1 MIENKRTDIKK
12 RAYYYFDNIININDI
27 DPENINVT
35 KRPYKDMLIYVNGY
49 KTSKGIKPLTV
60 YYC

>member
-12 RAYYYFDNIININDI
+12 RAYYYFDNTININDI
-27 DPENINVT
+27 DPENINVN
-35 KRPYKDMLIYVNGY
+35 KRPYKDILIYFNGY

>member
-27 DPENINVT
+27 DPENINVN
-35 KRPYKDMLIYVNGY
+35 KRPYKDIF
-49 KTSKGIKPLTV
+49 I
-60 YYC
+60 